1 MTTAVFIITALGI
14 WEMNRLWDK
23 MGVRTWQLGCISV
36 GALYVFSAQW
46 VNGLSLGV
54 IKFAPDF
61 NLSFIL
67 FLSIVMSI
75 TYMVA
80 KYPAF
85 TFIDISVTVLTPLYT
100 GWLLAHL
107 VSLRELP
114 QGFHF
119 VLLVLVATWS
129 TDTFAYFVGIT
140 IGKHRLAPVLS
151 PKKSVEGS
159 IGGVI
164 GSVVASVIIGYLDS
178 HMPITNY
185 IIIGLLVGIVGQVG
199 DLAESAL
206 KRMAGVKDAGTF
218 IPGHG
223 GILDRFDSMFLTAP
237 IVYYYLRIIN
247 LS

>member
-206 KRMAGVKDAGTF
+206 KRMAGVKDAGRF